1 MSRTGVGVRKRA
13 RSAEGG
19 FTLIEIFVV
28 LAVLGL
34 LISLAIPRYL
44 GTRRHAFVA
53 EADHVLQE
61 LRTIAWAYYV
71 QYGTWAGLTSANMA
85 STFSFTP
92 PDDAAG
98 CWDYALA
105 ADGTAT
111 EIQLQST
118 GDNTPAKCGS
128 VNTGIVTLT
137 LNSDGSAVRSESLP

>member
-1 MSRTGVGVRKRA
+1 MSQTGARKRA

-34 LISLAIPRYL
+34 LISLAVPRYL
-44 GTRRHAFVA
+44 GTRRHAFVT

-71 QYGTWAGLTSANMA
+71 QYGTWAGLTSANMPA
-85 STFSFTP
+85 TFSFTP
-92 PDDAAG
+92 PDDADG
-98 CWDYALA
+98 CWDYGLA
-105 ADGTAT
+105 TDGTTARL
-111 EIQLQST
+111 ELLAT
-118 GDNTPAKCGS
+118 GDSTPAKCGP

-137 LNSDGSAVRSESLP
+137 LNGDGSATQSESLP